1 MLKLK
6 DEPKENYGTLDGD
19 NDSSSDGM
27 EDINIKEMDK
37 VATSFHHFCQCRPR
51 TIHISVWHDV

>member
-6 DEPKENYGTLDGD
+6 DEPKENYGTLDAD

-37 VATSFHHFCQCRPR
+37 VNLPYPKSIWFIVANEFCER
-51 TIHISVWHDV
+51 